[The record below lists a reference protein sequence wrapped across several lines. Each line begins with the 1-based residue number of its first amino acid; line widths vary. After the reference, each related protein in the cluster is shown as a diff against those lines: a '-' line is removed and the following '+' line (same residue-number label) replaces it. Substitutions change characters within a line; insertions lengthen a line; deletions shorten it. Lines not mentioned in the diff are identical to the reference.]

1 NQFQRVAVD
10 VITLA
15 DLPLGRIPLALLLDL
30 CQGKDL
36 LGFQQIGL
44 LPPGEQA
51 AGCTAGGV
59 QQQQDKRQGAS
70 ITKRQC
76 RLLQTR
82 SEEHTSELQ
91 SREHLVCRILLE
103 KKNT

>member
-1 NQFQRVAVD
+1 DRLTLVVNQFQRVAVD

-51 AGCTAGGV
+51 ASCTAGGV

-82 SEEHTSELQ
+82 LSGQYCTCSIK
-91 SREHLVCRILLE
+91 R
-103 KKNT
+103 N